1 MNSELLLLKVAFAMA
16 SVEPAAS
23 VVGGLMAAVL
33 VAFALEAGAEEV
45 PGQILLAL
53 AGMLIA
59 AGPVVWLIFNF
70 FLAPRI
76 GANTLPIWHMGAFGV
91 GSIMGFISGVLLIR
105 RFTPLIERTKKQ
117 LTLRTRLE
125 RNRKTDVREIESF
138 VPKQKEGYDPRKYF
152 KPDHYFLGLGE
163 TGEPIYWPGRL
174 PHVQVVG
181 TTGCGKG
188 VALGVM
194 SAQALL
200 NGAGLLFIDPK
211 DDEWGPSV
219 IFDAANRAG
228 VSYRFIDLRLT
239 APPQLNLFSGANAAE
254 IEELFLAGFAL
265 SDKGE
270 PADFYR
276 VADRRAAAM
285 VAKVA
290 AAGQHT
296 PASLYREV
304 RAAIDEDAP
313 YFSGLLAEMAD
324 VAAVNGRGG
333 FEVADLLEKGGAA
346 YVVGSMDNAKVLR
359 LQRMLLIRTIQLA
372 KRRDRTQAKQHRAVL
387 VVLDELKTQISRPAM
402 EALQAARDKGVSI
415 VMAHQGLAD
424 LKDCPADM
432 NPEAVVGGVMENSK
446 LKLAYRVQDSDA
458 AEWMAAKSGLIQV
471 DDEVRTVKK
480 SVALTETVGAE
491 RSIRQAERHLID
503 SNMLLYLPDQVG
515 VVYGLG
521 LARFLQTS
529 FLSVENTKAAVQVVA
544 APEGDSFEEEPLK
557 PRPKKRASKGGPA
570 SPTVRDA
577 KDLDASL

>member
-1 MNSELLLLKVAFAMA
+1 
-16 SVEPAAS
+16 
-23 VVGGLMAAVL
+23 
-33 VAFALEAGAEEV
+33 
-45 PGQILLAL
+45 
-53 AGMLIA
+53 
-59 AGPVVWLIFNF
+59 
-70 FLAPRI
+70 
-76 GANTLPIWHMGAFGV
+76 
-91 GSIMGFISGVLLIR
+91 MGFAVGLYLIR
-105 RFTPLIERTKKQ
+105 RFTPVIERTKKQ
-117 LTLRTRLE
+117 LTLRSRLE

-138 VPKQKEGYDPRKYF
+138 VPKQKQGYDPRKYF
-152 KPDHYFLGLGE
+152 KLDHYFLGLGE

-239 APPQLNLFSGANAAE
+239 APPQLNLFSDANAAE

-304 RAAIDEDAP
+304 QAVIDEDAP

-333 FEVADLLEKGGAA
+333 FEVAELLEKGGAA

-372 KRRDRTQAKQHRAVL
+372 KRRDRTQAKKHRAVL

-402 EALQAARDKGVSI
+402 DALQAARDKGVSI

-446 LKLAYRVQDSDA
+446 LKLAYRIQDYDA

-503 SNMLLYLPDQVG
+503 SNMLLHMPDQVG

-529 FLSVENTKAAVQVVA
+529 FLSVENTKAAVQVVEAPDWDEYTQA
-544 APEGDSFEEEPLK
+544 ATK
-557 PRPKKRASKGGPA
+557 PRSGKRGRKGRPEDDD
-570 SPTVRDA
+570 VE
-577 KDLDASL
+577 ASL